1 MVNAVV
7 DVEDDDFMRRYEA
20 ALIPYEAKSYE
31 AALDSAFRP
40 YPSGPDRDLEHW
52 ALTGPTA
59 FGGGFHS
66 HIGDLYWL
74 CPEGV
79 AINVSAA
86 PLHRESVSREEPLT
100 TRQRLYEIL
109 NRWRRNRY

>member
-1 MVNAVV
+1 
-7 DVEDDDFMRRYEA
+7 
-20 ALIPYEAKSYE
+20 
-31 AALDSAFRP
+31 
-40 YPSGPDRDLEHW
+40 
-52 ALTGPTA
+52 
-59 FGGGFHS
+59 
-66 HIGDLYWL
+66 
-74 CPEGV
+74 V